1 MVYHY
6 WNVHAHRN
14 EVSVL
19 EVFDD
24 DAARR
29 TPPLLQA
36 VALTALGLNRKPP
49 MSSLAPPAVRVMGQ
63 SYFFSMGVKTMAVTS
78 TQRGITSKNV
88 LLGTSTDQVC
98 VCVCVFV
105 CVCVWL
111 GGGVLCTCTLLCC
124 WAPLPTRV
132 RVCVCVW
139 LGGGVLCTCTC
150 TRFACVCML
159 ALPLGVFP
167 VLSNTAEGER
177 WTTRP
182 TWG

>member
-1 MVYHY
+1 MGRGWGFAQAVFAENWVVYHY

-36 VALTALGLNRKPP
+36 VALTALGLNRKSPV
-49 MSSLAPPAVRVMGQ
+49 SSLAPPAVRVMGQ

-88 LLGTSTDQVC
+88 LLGTSTDQVRGC
-98 VCVCVFV
+98 VCVCV
-105 CVCVWL
+105 C
-111 GGGVLCTCTLLCC
+111 GGEAAAMDLLS
-124 WAPLPTRV
+124 L
-132 RVCVCVW
+132 RVC
-139 LGGGVLCTCTC
+139 
-150 TRFACVCML
+150 AC
-159 ALPLGVFP
+159 LPCLWVSS
-167 VLSNTAEGER
+167 LSIRWAEGAG